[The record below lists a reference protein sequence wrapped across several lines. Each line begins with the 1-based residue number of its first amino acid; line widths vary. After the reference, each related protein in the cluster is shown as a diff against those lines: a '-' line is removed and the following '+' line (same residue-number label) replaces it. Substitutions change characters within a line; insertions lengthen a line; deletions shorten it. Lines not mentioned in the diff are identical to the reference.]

1 MDLLIVTVIILG
13 SAILVFFSAEF
24 GNMIKKIMAIPGVK
38 LLLPLTLVSWFII
51 SSEAWILWGLLFV
64 KIGLHTA
71 VSWLAKIMPFPGWKE
86 RLATFFV
93 IYLITLIP
101 LSIIYWRK
109 KKRPFF
115 YKSSYWIITALIW
128 VFLLITLTVGF
139 Y

>member
-24 GNMIKKIMAIPGVK
+24 GNMIKKVMAIRGVK
-38 LLLPLTLVSWFII
+38 LFLPLTLVSWFVI
-51 SSEAWILWGLLFV
+51 SSEAWILWGLLFL
-64 KIGLHTA
+64 KIGLHTT
-71 VSWLAKIMPFPGWKE
+71 VSWLAKIMPFQGWKE
-86 RLATFFV
+86 SLATFIL

-115 YKSSYWIITALIW
+115 HKSNLWIIPACIW
-128 VFLLITLTVGF
+128 ILLLITLTVGF